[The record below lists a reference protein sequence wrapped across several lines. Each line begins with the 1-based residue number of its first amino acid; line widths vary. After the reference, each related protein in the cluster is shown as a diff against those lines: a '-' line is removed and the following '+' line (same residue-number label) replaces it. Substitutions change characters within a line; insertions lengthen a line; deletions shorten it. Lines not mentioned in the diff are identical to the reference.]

1 MECQL
6 SQREIRAINAM
17 LNGPIMREYLDN
29 IVGCSNG
36 PDLISGLRRKGLE
49 IPCERVERFD
59 KDGNA
64 CYPGRY
70 SLMPEDRVL
79 AREWLGG
86 NHA

>member
-1 MECQL
+1 MNCQL
-6 SQREIRAINAM
+6 SLREIRAINAM
-17 LNGPIMREYLDN
+17 LNGSIMRENLDN

-59 KDGNA
+59 KDGNS

-70 SLMPEDRVL
+70 SLTPEDRQVVT
-79 AREWLGG
+79 EWRKRSV
-86 NHA
+86 